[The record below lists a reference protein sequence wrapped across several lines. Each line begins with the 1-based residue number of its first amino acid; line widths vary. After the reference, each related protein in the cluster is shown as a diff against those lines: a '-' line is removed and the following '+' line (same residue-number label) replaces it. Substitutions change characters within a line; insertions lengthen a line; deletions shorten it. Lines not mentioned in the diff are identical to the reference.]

1 MKFYTNFKVQ
11 VIVFIILFSASS
23 VMADS
28 ITKPYTFS
36 AGTSASSSEV
46 NANFDTVYE
55 QVNKIGGVI
64 NIDSEKQRVGIG
76 TDNPDEALAVDGSI
90 LLTGSLI
97 VEKLSWIA
105 LNSNW
110 DRTDSRWEYLE
121 NGPAYGIYE
130 TGDNNAWSFRR
141 AVSGEANNSISWKHF
156 MIVYSETGD
165 VALAPSEGNV
175 GVGTTNPNRK
185 LTVDGDAGGTTAWYN
200 DSDERLK
207 KNVTTIENALGK
219 VQNLRGVSFEWKDAE
234 NHPEGKQLGFI
245 AQESKDIVPEV
256 IDKKG
261 EYYSMQYAPLTALL
275 VEAVKEMKTE
285 LDDLKAENE
294 ALKAVICEEFPE
306 KGICQ

>member
-36 AGTSASSSEV
+36 ASTPASASEV
-46 NANFDTVYE
+46 NANFDTVYD
-55 QVNKIGGVI
+55 QVNKIGAVI
-64 NIDSEKQRVGIG
+64 NVDSANERIGI
-76 TDNPDEALAVDGSI
+76 
-90 LLTGSLI
+90 
-97 VEKLSWIA
+97 
-105 LNSNW
+105 
-110 DRTDSRWEYLE
+110 
-121 NGPAYGIYE
+121 
-130 TGDNNAWSFRR
+130 
-141 AVSGEANNSISWKHF
+141 
-156 MIVYSETGD
+156 
-165 VALAPSEGNV
+165 
-175 GVGTTNPNRK
+175 GTTNPEAKLEIAGHSGLDGSSPVSISIYSENTGDWDDGSIFAQLLFSSADGHSLNNRTK
-185 LTVDGDAGGTTAWYN
+185 CKIVSVTEGTTGALNGLAFYTREAHGNYLFERMRINSSGKIGIGTTSPNRQLSVNGDAGGTEAWYT

-207 KNVTTIENALGK
+207 KNVTTIENALEK
-219 VQNLRGVSFEWKDAE
+219 VQNLRGVSFEWKDTE
-234 NHPEGKQLGFI
+234 NHPEGKQIGFI

-294 ALKAVICEEFPE
+294 TLKAVICEEFPE
-306 KGICQ
+306 KGICK